1 MNADEDLLREVAQP
15 KEGRD
20 SKNLEIQKPMIN
32 AWVQ

>member
-1 MNADEDLLREVAQP
+1 MNVDAEVAQP

-32 AWVQ
+32 AWVQQ